1 MALKVEALPREFVN
15 SKTKQTLPDPDPNMP
30 PEKVR
35 EFYSNQ
41 YPELVN
47 CSIKGPEIQKT
58 KIKFTF
64 STVAGVKG

>member
-1 MALKVEALPREFVN
+1 MALIVEALPREFVN
-15 SKTKQTLPDPDPNMP
+15 SKTKQILPDPDPNMTP
-30 PEKVR
+30 DKVR

-47 CSIKGPEIQKT
+47 CSIVGPEVLKS

-64 STVAGVKG
+64 SSTPGTKG

>member
-1 MALKVEALPREFVN
+1 MTLKVETLPREFIN
-15 SKTKQTLPDPDPNMP
+15 SKTKQALPDPDPNMP
-30 PEKVR
+30 PDKVR

-47 CSIKGPEIQKT
+47 CTITGPEVLKS

-64 STVAGVKG
+64 STSVGTKG

>member
-1 MALKVEALPREFVN
+1 MALKIETLPREFVN
-15 SKTKQTLPDPDPNMP
+15 SKNKQVLPDPGSDMT

-41 YPELVN
+41 YPELIN
-47 CSIKGPEIQKT
+47 CTVKGPEVLKS

-64 STVAGVKG
+64 VTAVGTKG

>member
-1 MALKVEALPREFVN
+1 MALEVAVLTREFVN
-15 SKTKQTLPDPDPNMP
+15 SKTKQALPDPDPNMTP
-30 PEKVR
+30 DKVR

-47 CSIKGPEIQKT
+47 ASVVGPEVFKS

-64 STVAGVKG
+64 SSTPGTKG

>member
-1 MALKVEALPREFVN
+1 MTLQAEVLPREFVN
-15 SKTKQTLPDPDPNMP
+15 SKTKQALPDPDPNMP

-47 CSIKGPEIQKT
+47 CSVSGPEVMKS
-58 KIKFTF
+58 KLKFTF
-64 STVAGVKG
+64 NASVGTKG